1 MLEEL
6 AVRFDV
12 REFVELAP
20 SLPYLEALEE
30 MLRADALLVL
40 QASNCN
46 QQIPAKLYEYL
57 RAGRPVIG
65 LTDSQGDTAAT
76 LRSCGVSTIAPLDSA
91 RAIAALLLE
100 LLAEIRNGSARLPE
114 REMARRNSRTAR
126 AKELADLLDEV
137 ASKSRVR

>member
-1 MLEEL
+1 M
-6 AVRFDV
+6 
-12 REFVELAP
+12 
-20 SLPYLEALEE
+20 
-30 MLRADALLVL
+30 RADALLVL

-57 RAGRPVIG
+57 RASRPVIG